1 MDRTTDRHTNK
12 PHELY
17 IYVGLTQARP
27 KNLQKLIY
35 QFYKNFALNIICY
48 MVVKEC
54 LQKKNTFILQYLLYY
69 VRCQMVFKS
78 SNYTTITFIIPYL
91 NYLCVGR

>member
-1 MDRTTDRHTNK
+1 M
-12 PHELY
+12 
-17 IYVGLTQARP
+17 GLTQARP

-35 QFYKNFALNIICY
+35 QLFYEY
-48 MVVKEC
+48 
-54 LQKKNTFILQYLLYY
+54 YLLYGSKGMSAEEKHVYLTIFIVLCY

-91 NYLCVGR
+91 NDLCVTYR